1 MRALFIALILV
12 VLAGCNKDEL
22 SYLSICNE
30 TPIPIYATSYTSDYS
45 DGEWIS
51 PGSSDEFYIL
61 NIDHLDGFRYFSLFY
76 DSLVVFL
83 KDHEE
88 HPVKFYSDGVTINY
102 DPELNPFTNPEV
114 WQTRTFYRHV
124 QGSSFESMEEKQI
137 FEDYFSIET
146 SSIISLSNQQ

>member
-51 PGSSDEFYIL
+51 PGSSDEFYTL

-124 QGSSFESMEEKQI
+124 PGSSFESLEEKQI

-146 SSIISLSNQQ
+146 SCIISLSNQQ

>member
-1 MRALFIALILV
+1 MRALLTAFILV
-12 VLAGCNKDEL
+12 VLAGCNKDDL

-30 TPIPIYATSYTSDYS
+30 TPIPIYAVSYTSDYS
-45 DGEWIS
+45 DGEWIP
-51 PGSSDEFYIL
+51 PGTSDEFYSL
-61 NIDHLDGFRYFSLFY
+61 NIDHLDGFRYFSLYY
-76 DSLVVFL
+76 DSLIVFV

-102 DPELNPFTNPEV
+102 DPEMNPFTNPDV

-124 QGSSFESMEEKQI
+124 PGDSFESMEEKQI

-146 SSIISLSNQQ
+146 SRIISLSDQ

>member
-1 MRALFIALILV
+1 MKVLLSIFILLV
-12 VLAGCNKDEL
+12 IAGCNKDDL

-45 DGEWIS
+45 DGDWIP
-51 PGSSDEFYIL
+51 PGISDDFYSI
-61 NIDHLDGFRYFSLFY
+61 NINHLDGFRYFSLFY

-88 HPVKFYSDGVTINY
+88 HPVKFYSDGKTINY

-124 QGSSFESMEEKQI
+124 PGSSFESMEEKQI
-137 FEDYFSIET
+137 FEDYFSIEI
-146 SSIISLSNQQ
+146 SSIISLSDPQ

>member
-51 PGSSDEFYIL
+51 PGSSDEFYTL

>member
-12 VLAGCNKDEL
+12 VLAGCNKDDL

-30 TPIPIYATSYTSDYS
+30 TPIPIYAICYTSDYS
-45 DGEWIS
+45 DGDWIP
-51 PGSSDEFYIL
+51 PGTSDEFYSL
-61 NIDHLDGFRYFSLFY
+61 NIDHLAGFDYFSLFY

-102 DPELNPFTNPEV
+102 DPELNPFINPDA
-114 WQTRTFYRHV
+114 WQTRTFFRHV
-124 QGSSFESMEEKQI
+124 PGSSFESMEEKQI
-137 FEDYFSIET
+137 FEDYFSIEA